1 MITVI
6 AALCLFTTV
15 KTDITGLQVQTVKIG
30 NNVTMKCD
38 QNNDNNKDNIDLNV
52 AWYKQSL
59 GNVPKHIV
67 RFMGAK
73 KHIRFAS
80 GVNEDNFKLD
90 GDTFDLSI
98 NETKEEDA
106 AVYYC
111 GKISKSGVVEF
122 ESGTRLI
129 VEAEKTD
136 GHPPTKMVIKSGDSA
151 TLQCSVQSLSC
162 SEDHS
167 VYWFRHGSGESDPGI
182 IFTHG
187 NRSDQCKK
195 SSETVSPTQS
205 CIYKLPKNNL
215 SLSDAGTY
223 YCAVA
228 ACGRIFFGNGTEVNV
243 TDNNRWIVLALTLS
257 NIISVVVIIVLVG
270 VLLRVQQKGAAN
282 HHSGHINQAEDTDAV
297 NYAALN
303 FAKRPP
309 PSRTPRRVQESQDI
323 YSRVKHS

>member
-1 MITVI
+1 VLYSTDTVI
-6 AALCLFTTV
+6 MFTKILHILFSV
-15 KTDITGLQVQTVKIG
+15 KTDITGLQVQTVKTG

-38 QNNDNNKDNIDLNV
+38 QNNENNKDNIDLNV

-59 GNVPKHIV
+59 GNVPKLIV
-67 RFMGAK
+67 RLMVSK
-73 KHIRFAS
+73 KNMRFSTDFAA
-80 GVNEDNFKLD
+80 GPFKFD

-129 VEAEKTD
+129 KTD
-136 GHPPTKMVIKSGDSA
+136 GYPPTKMVIKSGDSA
-151 TLQCSVQSLSC
+151 TIQCSVQPLSC

-228 ACGRIFFGNGTEVNV
+228 ACGHIFFGNGTEVNV
-243 TDNNRWIVLALTLS
+243 TGEFWLHLIYLF
-257 NIISVVVIIVLVG
+257 
-270 VLLRVQQKGAAN
+270 
-282 HHSGHINQAEDTDAV
+282 DAV

>member
-1 MITVI
+1 QATLFV
-6 AALCLFTTV
+6 AL

-38 QNNDNNKDNIDLNV
+38 QIIDNNKDNIDLNV

-59 GNVPKHIV
+59 GNVPKLIV
-67 RFMGAK
+67 RLMGSK
-73 KHIRFAS
+73 KNMRFSTDFTA
-80 GVNEDNFKLD
+80 GPIKFDK
-90 GDTFDLSI
+90 DTFDLSI
-98 NETKEEDA
+98 NETKERGFMLQII
-106 AVYYC
+106 YC

-136 GHPPTKMVIKSGDSA
+136 GYPQTKVMIKSGDSA
-151 TLQCSVQSLSC
+151 TLQCSVQPLSC
-162 SEDHS
+162 SGDHS

-228 ACGRIFFGNGTEVNV
+228 ACGHIFFGNGTEVYILIIS
-243 TDNNRWIVLALTLS
+243 DNNRWIVLALTLS

-270 VLLRVQQKGAAN
+270 VLLRVLSFKSVMFCNGLCSKAD
-282 HHSGHINQAEDTDAV
+282 DTDAV
-297 NYAALN
+297 NYVALN

-309 PSRTPRRVQESQDI
+309 PSRTPRVQESQDI

>member
-30 NNVTMKCD
+30 NNVTIKCD
-38 QNNDNNKDNIDLNV
+38 QITDNNKDNIDLNV
-52 AWYKQSL
+52 AWYKESL
-59 GNVPKHIV
+59 GNVPKLIV
-67 RFMGAK
+67 RLMGSK
-73 KHIRFAS
+73 QHIRFAS
-80 GVNEDNFKLD
+80 GVAEGRLKFDK
-90 GDTFDLSI
+90 DTFDLSI
-98 NETKEEDA
+98 YETVEEDA
-106 AVYYC
+106 ALYYC

-136 GHPPTKMVIKSGDSA
+136 GYPPTKVVIKSGDSA
-151 TLQCSVQSLSC
+151 TLQCSVQSLNC

-187 NRSDQCKK
+187 DSSSPCTR

-228 ACGRIFFGNGTEVNV
+228 ACGHIFFGNGTKLNVVGSATDYTVKVNQV
-243 TDNNRWIVLALTLS
+243 ASNEALKGGFTIKQAQMNKDPEMYS
-257 NIISVVVIIVLVG
+257 HVIYTN
-270 VLLRVQQKGAAN
+270 KT
-282 HHSGHINQAEDTDAV
+282 H
-297 NYAALN
+297 
-303 FAKRPP
+303 
-309 PSRTPRRVQESQDI
+309 
-323 YSRVKHS
+323 